1 MIYKVDKSYE
11 YYIEN
16 WYLEMDLMC
25 VSKSTIGLIVTAYYI
40 GFASGALFYQ
50 WPEKYG
56 RKFPMQLGMAV
67 SLVA

>member
-1 MIYKVDKSYE
+1 MDSSLIYKVDKSYE

-40 GFASGALFYQ
+40 GFASGALFY
-50 WPEKYG
+50 
-56 RKFPMQLGMAV
+56 
-67 SLVA
+67 